1 MESKIASYKRE
12 GVLVDRGS
20 VIARLILGNLGPISD
35 G

>member
-1 MESKIASYKRE
+1 MESKIASCKRK
-12 GVLVDRGS
+12 GVLVGGGS